1 MAIVGAAMGP
11 NPSLQFQLV
20 GLQTG
25 GSYMFNADSNGR
37 LNFISGTTLPF
48 GIDVGTMAEFKC
60 PVKITPGNGN
70 IQLGGSLGDAGS
82 GTSNSPSGD
91 VIWVYGEPWNVSPE
105 PDNIGYTL
113 AEYIESESSDI
124 RLKTDISAIKNSLE
138 KIHKLSGNTFKW
150 KKIVMP
156 GTLTR
161 PGDLDIGVIAQEVQ
175 KVLPDA
181 VTEHNG
187 YLNVAYHKLIPLL
200 IEGIKDLSGQ
210 VDMLKT
216 EIKELKG

>member
-1 MAIVGAAMGP
+1 MAIVGAAFGP

-25 GSYMFNADSNGR
+25 GSYMFNADSDGK
-37 LNFISGTTLPF
+37 LDFISGTNMPF

-70 IQLGGSLGDAGS
+70 IQLGGSLGDSGGS
-82 GTSNSPSGD
+82 TSSSPGGD
-91 VIWVYGEPWNVSPE
+91 VIWVYGEPWNVSE
-105 PDNIGYTL
+105 QSDSIGWTL
-113 AEYIESESSDI
+113 KEYIESYSSDI
-124 RLKTDISAIKNSLE
+124 RLKTDISTIKNSLE

-150 KKIVMP
+150 KKNVMP

-181 VTEHNG
+181 VTERNG

-200 IEGIKDLSGQ
+200 VEGIKDLSDQ